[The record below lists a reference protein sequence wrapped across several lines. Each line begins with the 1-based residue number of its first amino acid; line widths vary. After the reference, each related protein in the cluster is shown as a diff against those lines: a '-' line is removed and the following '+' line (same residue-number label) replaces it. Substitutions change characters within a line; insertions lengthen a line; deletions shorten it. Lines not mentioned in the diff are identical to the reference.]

1 MENSSAWH
9 LWIQRLAI
17 ATALIW
23 AGMLIG
29 VTGLATPVKFEA
41 QSLTLPVA
49 LDVGRTT
56 FHALNRVEWGLAALL
71 GVLLLLSRSIG
82 LPLVLLI
89 AAGGILLA
97 QTAWL
102 LPVLDTRV
110 AAIIAGTSPPPSYH
124 HVLYGVTEVAK
135 LLILLGLAVAAI
147 RR

>member
-9 LWIQRLAI
+9 LWLQRLAI

-23 AGMLIG
+23 AGMLLG

-49 LDVGRTT
+49 LDVGRAT

-102 LPVLDTRV
+102 LPVLDIRV
-110 AAIIAGTSPPPSYH
+110 ATIIAGASPPPSYH

-135 LLILLGLAVAAI
+135 LLILLGLAIAAI

>member
-1 MENSSAWH
+1 
-9 LWIQRLAI
+9 LWIERLAI

-49 LDVGRTT
+49 LDVGRAT
-56 FHALNRVEWGLAALL
+56 FHAFNRVEWGLAALL
-71 GVLLLLSRSIG
+71 GVLLLLTRSIG

-110 AAIIAGTSPPPSYH
+110 AAIISGASLSPSYH

-135 LLILLGLAVAAI
+135 LLILLGLAIAAI